1 VQQFVIVVQLE
12 QAVFLAHAEIAPS
25 ENITET
31 PDRPFAII
39 AARERFR
46 ILLVHEHAPLVLL
59 ELLSPHMGQ
68 RHAHPAPPD
77 NILQLLGRRRALTA
91 CRERIQIRLVRRSVH
106 YVPVAN
112 SPMCGHLHVL
122 TVLLEN
128 ITLILGWGGVFPALK
143 GRTLI
148 QPAHQ
153 LARYVPV
160 ANPPM
165 WGHHH
170 VLTVLLENIAQ
181 ILDPSARPALLGRIQ
196 VRLAH

>member
-39 AARERFR
+39 AARERFL

-68 RHAHPAPPD
+68 RYAHPAPPD
-77 NILQLLGRRRALTA
+77 SILQLLGRRIALNA
-91 CRERIQIRLVRRSVH
+91 CRGRIQIRLARRSAH
-106 YVPVAN
+106 YAPVAN

-122 TVLLEN
+122 TVLLGN
-128 ITLILGWGGVFPALK
+128 ITLILGWGAVFPALK

-153 LARYVPV
+153 RAHYAPV

-165 WGHHH
+165 CGHLH
-170 VLTVLLENIAQ
+170 VLTVLLENIAH
-181 ILDPSARPALLGRIQ
+181 ILDPSVRPALLGRTQ